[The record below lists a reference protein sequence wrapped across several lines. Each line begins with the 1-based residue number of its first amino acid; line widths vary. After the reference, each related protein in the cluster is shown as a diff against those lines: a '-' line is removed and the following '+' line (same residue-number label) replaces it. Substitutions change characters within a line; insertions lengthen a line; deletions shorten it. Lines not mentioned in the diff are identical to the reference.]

1 MLSVS
6 ALITD
11 IRKGLVEMNETGD
24 VTRLQKLTMKAIVAE
39 TIIQHVIQKK
49 DCDTCPSY
57 GRGLNGGTNA

>member
-24 VTRLQKLTMKAIVAE
+24 VTQLQRLTIKAMVCE
-39 TIIQHVIQKK
+39 NIIQHVIQKK

-57 GRGLNGGTNA
+57 GKKLNENE